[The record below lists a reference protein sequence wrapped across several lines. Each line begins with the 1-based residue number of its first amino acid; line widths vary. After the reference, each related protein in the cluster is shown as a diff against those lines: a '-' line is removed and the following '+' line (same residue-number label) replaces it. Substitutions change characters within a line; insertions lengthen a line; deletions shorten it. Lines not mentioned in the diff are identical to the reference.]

1 MKSHIDKFAQLI
13 RDERHWILD
22 FFICFKSKTRKI
34 AKAFC
39 SLAFSCISATA
50 PFHPVK
56 TYNHTSPYLYSF
68 AIAYYA
74 STVGD

>member
-13 RDERHWILD
+13 WDERHWILD
-22 FFICFKSKTRKI
+22 FFSCFKTKTRKI

-50 PFHPVK
+50 SFHPVK

-68 AIAYYA
+68 AIA
-74 STVGD
+74 